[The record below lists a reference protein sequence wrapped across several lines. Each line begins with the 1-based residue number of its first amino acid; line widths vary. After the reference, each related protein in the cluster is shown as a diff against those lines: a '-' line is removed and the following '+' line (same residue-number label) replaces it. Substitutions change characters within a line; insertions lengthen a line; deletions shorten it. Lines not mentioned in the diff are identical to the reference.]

1 MRTPQRGA
9 AAYTYAIYVITHRS
23 GTLLWQPRLA
33 ASTMNPWELLSQDV
47 AAQILAQLSLRDL
60 HAASCAS
67 RALHGAG
74 SRVRGWPRSPL
85 AADVRLT
92 Q

>member
-1 MRTPQRGA
+1 
-9 AAYTYAIYVITHRS
+9 
-23 GTLLWQPRLA
+23 
-33 ASTMNPWELLSQDV
+33 MNPWELLSQDV

-74 SRVRGWPRSPL
+74 SRVRGRPRSPL